1 MATQSRRMV
10 FCVHCDSDVP
20 KSTYYRHR
28 EEFFDPVTN
37 VWRLPGSTN
46 FSSNDDHLSGV
57 TDTEEEEMQTASE
70 TVHSV
75 FEIEDNS
82 LNIINDQPSPLAPL
96 GPSSE
101 SGDQDDPSDFQ
112 ETLPQGS

>member
-1 MATQSRRMV
+1 MWRTNMATQSRRMV
-10 FCVHCDSDVP
+10 FCIHCDSKVP

-46 FSSNDDHLSGV
+46 FASNDDHLSGV
-57 TDTEEEEMQTASE
+57 TEGVTVTKEEVMQTASE

-96 GPSSE
+96 GPSS
-101 SGDQDDPSDFQ
+101 
-112 ETLPQGS
+112 